1 MKFIPP
7 SRLTFWRSVFALTGV
22 LPFLA
27 LYQILGSAAK
37 VGVDLSISQ
46 PWQGLVAGLALMG
59 LLSLFLLA
67 LTFSRYRERVLSLVE
82 FPDTTN
88 VGPWTGIIPVAVG
101 LAGFTVLFMIPA
113 IQSSV
118 GGLGWMRFLIF
129 WSFSLIGMWGIKLL
143 REETSWWIALIA
155 MVLCQ
160 STLHLL
166 LVYWPRVTEYP
177 FAMGWSETSRFYFP

>member
-37 VGVDLSISQ
+37 VGVDLSISR

-88 VGPWTGIIPVAVG
+88 AGITIKATMRSQCNGTGCAV
-101 LAGFTVLFMIPA
+101 PPC
-113 IQSSV
+113 S
-118 GGLGWMRFLIF
+118 GW
-129 WSFSLIGMWGIKLL
+129 
-143 REETSWWIALIA
+143 
-155 MVLCQ
+155 
-160 STLHLL
+160 
-166 LVYWPRVTEYP
+166 
-177 FAMGWSETSRFYFP
+177 